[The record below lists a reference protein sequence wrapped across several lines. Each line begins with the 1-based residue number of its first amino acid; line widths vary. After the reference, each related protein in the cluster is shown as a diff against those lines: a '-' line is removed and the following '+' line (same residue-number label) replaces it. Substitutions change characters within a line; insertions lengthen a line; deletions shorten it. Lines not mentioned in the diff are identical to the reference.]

1 MSGIRLLGQ
10 CCTVY
15 SLCGVKACHWRSRCL
30 VVDGAVSQLEGR
42 RTNYT
47 RASRDVGWA
56 GARANGYGQ
65 SESGE
70 VSLAQQLLAGMR
82 LARISALKLRVET
95 IGLSTLSRF
104 DVLLKVKE
112 KQPKSHSEY

>member
-1 MSGIRLLGQ
+1 
-10 CCTVY
+10 
-15 SLCGVKACHWRSRCL
+15 
-30 VVDGAVSQLEGR
+30 
-42 RTNYT
+42 
-47 RASRDVGWA
+47 
-56 GARANGYGQ
+56 
-65 SESGE
+65 